1 MCVLGCRGQ
10 NHNQGLEFI
19 DTLTA
24 PTLQPKEASS
34 VVSSGSFFSRRPSGI
49 QQPRG
54 LITPDNV
61 NENSEEKLTIITPSS
76 VVVMSTA
83 MPRPQPTTTVSV
95 ASEAVATDAFLDSP
109 AETMSQ
115 PQDVSVSHS
124 FSVVSV
130 KYSAS
135 SSEAAIKT
143 KVQSESENEAANVE
157 VVEKVQESSK
167 DDNNL
172 KNNLTSSVKTT
183 SSTLKSVETSTVS
196 PNSSEVKNVTHTIT
210 TSTSEAKSVA
220 EAISRSEIK
229 LSEDQDPHRA
239 PKSIVHPRNPDNRL
253 LLLDRSSFHL
263 SATTT
268 QPVIHTTTTTESQWD
283 ICKYSGISPFYA
295 TYFFK
300 FLFIV

>member
-1 MCVLGCRGQ
+1 MRVFFLFSCLKKSRTFFISHPRRVISNFSWPYKPEDLSKFFLCVLGCRGQ

-19 DTLTA
+19 DILTA

-34 VVSSGSFFSRRPSGI
+34 VVSSGSFFSIRPSGI

-54 LITPDNV
+54 LITPD

-135 SSEAAIKT
+135 SSEAAIKP
-143 KVQSESENEAANVE
+143 KVQRLSGGKVENC
-157 VVEKVQESSK
+157 
-167 DDNNL
+167 NNRYIL
-172 KNNLTSSVKTT
+172 V
-183 SSTLKSVETSTVS
+183 
-196 PNSSEVKNVTHTIT
+196 
-210 TSTSEAKSVA
+210 
-220 EAISRSEIK
+220 
-229 LSEDQDPHRA
+229 
-239 PKSIVHPRNPDNRL
+239 
-253 LLLDRSSFHL
+253 FHKG
-263 SATTT
+263 
-268 QPVIHTTTTTESQWD
+268 V
-283 ICKYSGISPFYA
+283 
-295 TYFFK
+295 
-300 FLFIV
+300 

>member
-1 MCVLGCRGQ
+1 M
-10 NHNQGLEFI
+10 EA
-19 DTLTA
+19 A
-24 PTLQPKEASS
+24 PAS
-34 VVSSGSFFSRRPSGI
+34 
-49 QQPRG
+49 
-54 LITPDNV
+54 
-61 NENSEEKLTIITPSS
+61 
-76 VVVMSTA
+76 
-83 MPRPQPTTTVSV
+83 
-95 ASEAVATDAFLDSP
+95 DS
-109 AETMSQ
+109 ETMR

-143 KVQSESENEAANVE
+143 KVPSESENEAANVE

-167 DDNNL
+167 DDNSL

-196 PNSSEVKNVTHTIT
+196 PNSFEVKNVTHTIT
-210 TSTSEAKSVA
+210 TSSSEAKSVA

-268 QPVIHTTTTTESQWD
+268 QPVIHTSTLTDTQWA
-283 ICKYSGISPFYA
+283 ILQFCN
-295 TYFFK
+295 
-300 FLFIV
+300 LQLV